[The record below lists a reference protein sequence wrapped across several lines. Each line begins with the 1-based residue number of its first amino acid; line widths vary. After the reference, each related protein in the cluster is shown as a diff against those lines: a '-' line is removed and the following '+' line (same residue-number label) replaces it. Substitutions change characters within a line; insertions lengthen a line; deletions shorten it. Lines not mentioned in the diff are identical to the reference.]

1 MRVAVVTETFLP
13 KMDGIVRML
22 VELLGYLRRQ
32 GHEALII
39 APGQGPDEHD
49 GFAVRRVRG
58 LRWRVYPG
66 LTLASPAPRQ
76 LGAALRE
83 WRPDIVHLAGPVLLG
98 AQATLVARS
107 LGLPLAA
114 HFQTD
119 LANYTAAHGVPYL
132 RRAAW
137 SYLRTIH
144 RLADRTYCP
153 TPSVRRQLQ
162 AEGFRDLALCGRG
175 VDTAQFH
182 PARRSAAFRAR
193 VLGRDADPDTPV
205 LAYVGRVSP
214 EKNLDALV
222 AVARARPTLPL
233 LIVGDGPA
241 RPWLQ
246 RALAGHRAYFTG
258 ELRGDDL
265 AIAYASADINLCTSL
280 TETFCQVAQEAMAS
294 GLPVVGFRAGGVQ
307 DVIAHGEAGLLC
319 PPGEEAPWL
328 GAIDR
333 LANDRPLRRAHA
345 ARARAIAEGRTWDVV
360 FDRLLGEYDEIAHV
374 RAVGSGF
381 RVPGSGFFGPRS
393 KSGTRNPE
401 LGTRN

>member
-32 GHEALII
+32 GHEALVI
-39 APGQGPDEHD
+39 APGQGPGEHA
-49 GFAVRRVRG
+49 GFPVRRVRG
-58 LRWRVYPG
+58 VRWRVYPG
-66 LTLASPAPRQ
+66 LTLAGPAPRQ
-76 LGAALRE
+76 LATALRA
-83 WRPDIVHLAGPVLLG
+83 WRPDIVHIAGPVLLG
-98 AQATLVARS
+98 AQATLVARA

-119 LANYTAAHGVPYL
+119 LANYTGAHGVPYL

-137 SYLRTIH
+137 SYLRTVH

-193 VLGRDADPDTPV
+193 VLGPGADPDTPI

-214 EKNLDALV
+214 EKNLEALV
-222 AVARARPTLPL
+222 AVARARPTLSL
-233 LIVGDGPA
+233 LVVGDGPA

-246 RALAGHRAYFTG
+246 RELAGHRAHFTG

-265 AIAYASADINLCTSL
+265 ATAYASADLNLCPSL

-307 DVIAHGEAGLLC
+307 DVVAHDEAGLLC
-319 PPGEEAPWL
+319 PPGEEAAWL

-333 LANDRPLRRAHA
+333 LAGDRALRRAHA
-345 ARARAIAEGRTWDVV
+345 ARARAIAEGRSWDAV
-360 FDRLLGEYDEIAHV
+360 FDRLLGEYGEMAHV
-374 RAVGSGF
+374 RRAAAGAKFRGSEF
-381 RVPGSGFFGPRS
+381 KV
-393 KSGTRNPE
+393 
-401 LGTRN
+401 

>member
-1 MRVAVVTETFLP
+1 MRVAIVTETFLP

-22 VELLGYLRRQ
+22 VELLGHLRRQ

-39 APGQGPDEHD
+39 APGQGPTEHD
-49 GFAVRRVRG
+49 GFGVRRVRG

-76 LGAALRE
+76 LTVALHA
-83 WRPDIVHLAGPVLLG
+83 WGPDIVHLAGPVLLG
-98 AQATLVARS
+98 AQAALVARS
-107 LGLPLAA
+107 LGLPTAA

-119 LANYTAAHGVPYL
+119 LAHYTAAHGVSFL
-132 RRAAW
+132 RRTAW
-137 SYLRTIH
+137 SYLRAVH

-182 PARRSAAFRAR
+182 PARRSAAFRAA
-193 VLGRDADPDTPV
+193 VLGPGADPDTPI
-205 LAYVGRVSP
+205 LTYVGRISP
-214 EKNLDALV
+214 EKNLGALV
-222 AVARARPTLPL
+222 AIARARPDLPL

-241 RPWLQ
+241 RGWLQ
-246 RALAGHRAYFTG
+246 GALAWHRAHFTG

-265 AIAYASADINLCTSL
+265 AAAYASADLHLCPSL

-294 GLPVVGFRAGGVQ
+294 ALPVVGFRAGGVQ
-307 DVIAHGEAGLLC
+307 DVVAHEEAGLLC
-319 PPGEEAPWL
+319 PPGEEVAWL

-333 LANDRPLRRAHA
+333 LVSDRGLRRSQAT
-345 ARARAIAEGRTWDVV
+345 RARAIAEGRTWGAV
-360 FDRLLGEYDEIAHV
+360 FDRLLDDYDEIAHAGRGMVGKRV
-374 RAVGSGF
+374 R
-381 RVPGSGFFGPRS
+381 
-393 KSGTRNPE
+393 GTRFE
-401 LGTRN
+401 SSKVGKFGGWTL